1 MLSWINLDFYR
12 MNIQDDKDLVT
23 SLKEMFHRMM
33 THSSAPWSPFVPFPT
48 CFFCPQSPDQ
58 YFHQIPHRCQSSLR
72 PGIRLLLRRV
82 LTLGLNSAG
91 AGSGLERLKRERK
104 PPPQQAT
111 LSPVLTV
118 LVLVLEDW
126 QWYWLYWHHSLSTC
140 RCIVQR
146 VFKRVSWK
154 FWKWTT
160 RRSTGG
166 DAEITNKLFTG
177 LVWSI
182 PVY

>member
-58 YFHQIPHRCQSSLR
+58 YFHQIPHRCQLSLR

-91 AGSGLERLKRERK
+91 AGSGLERLQRERK

-126 QWYWLYWHHSLSTC
+126 QCYWLYWHHSLSTC

-146 VFKRVSWK
+146 VFKGVSWK
-154 FWKWTT
+154 FWKWKATT
-160 RRSTGG
+160 PLNRWKRCR
-166 DAEITNKLFTG
+166 NYK
-177 LVWSI
+177 
-182 PVY
+182 